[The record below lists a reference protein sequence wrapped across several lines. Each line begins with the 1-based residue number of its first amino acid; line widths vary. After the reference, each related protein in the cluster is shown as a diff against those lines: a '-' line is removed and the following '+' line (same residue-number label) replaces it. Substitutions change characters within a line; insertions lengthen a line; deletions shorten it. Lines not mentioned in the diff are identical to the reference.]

1 VEIIGFTSD
10 KIEEYVSTFCENI
23 NRNDL
28 KPKIWNHI
36 KSSTD
41 VLNLCY
47 IPVNSFIVC
56 TTLSGCLSDPRND
69 TGGGELPTT
78 LTDLYKT
85 AIDHFVTHRNRKLGD
100 QSSTQTVESLA
111 KLAFRGMENGQLVFD
126 KHLLDEQMRN
136 SGLVNSLSN
145 PIFPVQTQFCFIH

>member
-1 VEIIGFTSD
+1 
-10 KIEEYVSTFCENI
+10 
-23 NRNDL
+23 
-28 KPKIWNHI
+28 
-36 KSSTD
+36 
-41 VLNLCY
+41 
-47 IPVNSFIVC
+47 
-56 TTLSGCLSDPRND
+56 
-69 TGGGELPTT
+69 

-111 KLAFRGMENGQLVFD
+111 KLAFHGMENGQLVFD

-145 PIFPVQTQFCFIH
+145 PIFPVQTQFCFIHLSMQEYLAARHVTETLAPDEIEKFISTHIKSGRWHLVLQFIAGLLGEKIKMFDSDYHDCACFCICKKLNRRSW